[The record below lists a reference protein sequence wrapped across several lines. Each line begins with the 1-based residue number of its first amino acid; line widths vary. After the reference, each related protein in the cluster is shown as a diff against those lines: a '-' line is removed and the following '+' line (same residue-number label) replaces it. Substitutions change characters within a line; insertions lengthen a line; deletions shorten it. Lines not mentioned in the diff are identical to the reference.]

1 MLKNIYDYLLDEN
14 NQDNSIER
22 QRGDLATFKRNVIGG
37 FLEAVN
43 AEHNAQK
50 TLDNNKEDV
59 VNSLKNLCTQLH
71 NFGESVNGEACED
84 ESDSA
89 CADQIAEQCA
99 AYIMDNGGLAKNAA
113 DDKYEVDCAQ
123 SSGGSY
129 YEQIFCKLNDLKDE
143 AIAKAHQG
151 YSETDSDGTTVT
163 YVGFDNLKGEASAT
177 DSDRVKERI
186 QEIEDYFGAFEAD
199 ADEVSY
205 IQPKATKAS
214 VTEDVKEAKAN
225 WEASRAAEEEGITSM
240 DNQSQ
245 AVAYCPVY

>member
-1 MLKNIYDYLLDEN
+1 MQGSLGSTSEPMYTNYSELGQFLNGDLKYRPMLKNIYDYLLDEN

-84 ESDSA
+84 ESDST

-151 YSETDSDGTTVT
+151 YSETDSLSLIHISEPT
-163 YVGFDNLKGEASAT
+163 
-177 DSDRVKERI
+177 RR
-186 QEIEDYFGAFEAD
+186 
-199 ADEVSY
+199 
-205 IQPKATKAS
+205 
-214 VTEDVKEAKAN
+214 
-225 WEASRAAEEEGITSM
+225 
-240 DNQSQ
+240 
-245 AVAYCPVY
+245 